1 MKKIT
6 ERSGYAKFS
15 GLQKLFRIMKLTT
28 FLILISVGCVFASKT
43 YSQTKILN
51 LKLDKTSVKE
61 VLSEIEDQS
70 EFYFMYNSKLID
82 VVREVSVNIKKQK
95 VEQVLNTLF
104 TGTDVE
110 YVIKDRFIVLTTPEV
125 SGSDL
130 TVAQQNS
137 ISGTVTDESGEP
149 LPGVTIIIKGTTNGT
164 VTNEDGNYTISNVPE
179 YATLQFSFVG
189 MLAQEIVV
197 GAQTTIDVTMQ
208 MDAIG
213 IEEVVAIG
221 YGTMKK
227 SDLTGSI
234 ASISADQI
242 IQGPATS
249 ASRAIQGKAAGVR
262 VTQKSGRPGDE
273 VIIRVR
279 GGNSLSGGNDPLYV
293 IDGLPVDGLGADF
306 NPEDIA
312 SMEILKDA
320 SATAIYGSRGSNGVV
335 LITTK
340 RGKEGKATI
349 NYHGYVGVQNLRK
362 KIDLLDKT
370 DYVAMQ
376 NEIALK
382 EGGTPLTS
390 SEIAALPNN
399 DWQDLAYQNAIMQ
412 SHQLTASGGNE
423 TAKFFTSLNYMNQ
436 EGILK
441 GSDFN
446 RISVRING
454 DMKMSEK
461 LNIQA
466 NVGFNRSIDN
476 TSNFAADGWGAIPFQ
491 AIVMP
496 PTTPIKDEFGNYTK
510 FVGTP
515 WGGTNPVGFAE
526 LSDRATTKFRVVSN
540 IGLDYTIIDGL
551 ILKITGGVDANSTT
565 YDQYNSMELSTNGP
579 AGGQAWKNKSNFYR
593 FVNENI
599 LTYTKSLND
608 DNNLVAMAGFS
619 YQKEALDYM
628 NSGRYSGFVSDVFGN
643 NNMSSA
649 INTVPL
655 STGYTDSKLLSYIG
669 RLNYTYKERYL
680 FTATGRYDGSSKFG
694 ANNKYAFFPSAAI
707 AWRVSEESFMKD
719 VAWVDNLKLR
729 VSMGQVGSQAVAPY
743 QTLDRLSTNT
753 PVFGSGEA
761 VGFVAS
767 GFSNED
773 LRWETTTQTDV
784 GIDLGILDNRFNLTL
799 DYYKKNTT
807 DLLYNATLPPSSG
820 YSSSTRNVGEIENK
834 GFEFELSYQNLKGV
848 VKWNSS
854 LNMSFNR
861 SKVVDLGTDNN
872 GNIIE
877 RIDSPI
883 AGGNWFPLFLNESPF
898 QLYGYELDGIYQTD
912 AEAAVL
918 EPGKQAG
925 DYKIK
930 DLNPDG
936 VINGDDQTLLTHL
949 EPKFIFGMNNEI
961 RYGNFEL
968 SFLIVGSYGNDIVN
982 EFNKYYTALGGTW
995 NVTQKA
1001 WDNRWTGPGSTGTFA
1016 AASSNAPSYITFGSP
1031 STLWVED
1038 GSYLRLKDIKLA
1050 YKLPQSVTE
1059 RINVNNIT
1067 VYVSGSNLLT
1077 LTNYPHY
1084 DPEASWTSSAVNGWD
1099 RGVYASSKSVTAGI
1113 QINF

>member
-1 MKKIT
+1 MKKIRFFYECDFHCLMKT
-6 ERSGYAKFS
+6 
-15 GLQKLFRIMKLTT
+15 FRIMRITV
-28 FLILISVGCVFASKT
+28 FLLFACILQTVANDAYSQKTRLSFDFSKT
-43 YSQTKILN
+43 
-51 LKLDKTSVKE
+51 KLVD
-61 VLSEIEDQS
+61 VLDEIEERS
-70 EFYFMYNSKLID
+70 EFFFLYNEKLVDTERKVTLSI
-82 VVREVSVNIKKQK
+82 ENKKVDEILDQ
-95 VEQVLNTLF
+95 LF
-104 TGTDVE
+104 VGTDVV
-110 YVIKDRFIVLTTPEV
+110 YTITDRKIILAPATLFE
-125 SGSDL
+125 SE
-130 TVAQQNS
+130 QQQKK
-137 ISGTVTDESGEP
+137 ISGKVTDESGEP
-149 LPGVTIIIKGTTNGT
+149 LPGVTVVIKGTTQGT
-164 VTNEDGNYTISNVPE
+164 VTDIDGNYSISNILDG
-179 YATLQFSFVG
+179 ATLQFSFVG
-189 MLAQEIVV
+189 MQTQDILV
-197 GAQTTIDVTMQ
+197 GNQTTLNVEMVV
-208 MDAIG
+208 DAIG

-234 ASISADQI
+234 ASISSEQI

-293 IDGLPVDGLGADF
+293 VDGLPVDELGADF

-340 RGKEGKATI
+340 RGKIGKGTI
-349 NYHGYVGVQNLRK
+349 NYHGYVGIQTLRK

-376 NEIALK
+376 NEIANK
-382 EGGTPLTS
+382 EGGIPLS
-390 SEIAALPNN
+390 PSEIAALPDN
-399 DWQDLAYQNAIMQ
+399 DWQDLAYRNAIMQ

-423 TAKFFTSLNYMNQ
+423 TARFYTSLNYMNQ
-436 EGILK
+436 EGILE
-441 GSDFN
+441 GSDYN
-446 RISVRING
+446 RIGVRING

-476 TSNFAADGWGAIPFQ
+476 TSNFAADGWGAVPFQ
-491 AIVMP
+491 AIVMA
-496 PTTPIKDEFGNYTK
+496 PTTPIYDEFGNYTK
-510 FVGTP
+510 FTGTP

-526 LSDRATTKFRVVSN
+526 LSDRATTKYRVVSN
-540 IGLDYTIIDGL
+540 ISFDYEIIDGL
-551 ILKITGGVDANSTT
+551 ILKISGGVDANSST
-565 YDQYNSMELSTNGP
+565 YDQYNSIDLSTNGP
-579 AGGQAWKNKSNFYR
+579 TGGQAWKNKSNFYR
-593 FVNENI
+593 LVNENI
-599 LTYTKSLND
+599 LTYTKSFND
-608 DNNLVAMAGFS
+608 DNRLSAMAGFS
-619 YQKEALDYM
+619 YQEEATDYM

-655 STGYTDSKLLSYIG
+655 TTGYSDSKLISYIS
-669 RLNYTYKERYL
+669 RFNYTFRERYL

-694 ANNKYAFFPSAAI
+694 SNNKYAFFPSAAL
-707 AWRVSEESFMKD
+707 AWRVSEENFIKD
-719 VAWVDNLKLR
+719 VDWISNLKIR
-729 VSMGQVGSQAVAPY
+729 TSIGQVGNQAISPY

-784 GIDLGILDNRFNLTL
+784 GIDLGVFDNRFYLTL
-799 DYYKKNTT
+799 DYYKKNTS
-807 DLLYNATLPPSSG
+807 DLLYKATLPPSSG

-834 GFEFELSYQNLKGV
+834 GFEFELSYHNLKGEV
-848 VKWNSS
+848 RWNSS

-861 SKVVDLGTDNN
+861 TEVVDLGTDNN

-912 AEAAVL
+912 AEAAIL
-918 EPGKQAG
+918 EPGKKAG

-930 DLNPDG
+930 DLKSDG
-936 VINGDDQTLLTHL
+936 VINGDDRTLLTHL
-949 EPKFIFGMNNEI
+949 EPKFIFGMSNEI
-961 RYGNFEL
+961 SYKNFDL

-995 NVTQKA
+995 NVTQAA
-1001 WDNRWTGPGSTGTFA
+1001 WDNRWTGPGSTGTYA
-1016 AASSNAPSYITFGSP
+1016 AASSSAPANITFAQP
-1031 STLWVED
+1031 SALWVED

-1050 YKLPQSVTE
+1050 YKFPKSITDRMKVNSV
-1059 RINVNNIT
+1059 T

-1099 RGVYASSKSVTAGI
+1099 RGVYASSKGVTGGI